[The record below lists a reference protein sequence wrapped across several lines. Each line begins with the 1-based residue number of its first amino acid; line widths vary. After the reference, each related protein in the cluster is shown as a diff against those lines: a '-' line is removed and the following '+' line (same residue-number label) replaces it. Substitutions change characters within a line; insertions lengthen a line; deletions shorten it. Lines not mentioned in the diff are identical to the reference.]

1 MNKKVSVVLPVYN
14 GAKRVSKAIESVL
27 SQSYT
32 NLELIIVNDCSTDNT
47 MEVLRGYADKDSRIK
62 VYENEV
68 NQKLPRTLNNG
79 FSHVEGDYLTWTSD
93 DNTYKLNA
101 IEKMVQYLDEHPD
114 IDMVYADFDIVNLDG
129 TYRETKRVFEPDEL
143 RFQNSVGACFLYTK
157 ELAAKVG
164 EYDPDLF
171 LAEDYEYWIKAYLNG
186 NLYHIP
192 EVLYNYGWHDA
203 SLTVTKAYQVY
214 HKTFEAKEKHYE
226 ELISR
231 CITQADKN
239 RFYWD
244 MLGLLLDDKEKENI
258 RKIYYQ
264 YDRDFMK
271 EDKKRIY
278 NERIR
283 NSLWRRAWRRISYLI
298 KI

>member
-1 MNKKVSVVLPVYN
+1 M
-14 GAKRVSKAIESVL
+14 
-27 SQSYT
+27 
-32 NLELIIVNDCSTDNT
+32 
-47 MEVLRGYADKDSRIK
+47 
-62 VYENEV
+62 
-68 NQKLPRTLNNG
+68 
-79 FSHVEGDYLTWTSD
+79 
-93 DNTYKLNA
+93 
-101 IEKMVQYLDEHPD
+101 
-114 IDMVYADFDIVNLDG
+114 
-129 TYRETKRVFEPDEL
+129 
-143 RFQNSVGACFLYTK
+143 
-157 ELAAKVG
+157 
-164 EYDPDLF
+164 
-171 LAEDYEYWIKAYLNG
+171 
-186 NLYHIP
+186 
-192 EVLYNYGWHDA
+192 
-203 SLTVTKAYQVY
+203 TVTKAYQVY

-244 MLGLLLDDKEKENI
+244 MLGLLLDDKEKEII

-283 NSLWRRAWRRISYLI
+283 NSLWRRAWRRISKLI

>member
-1 MNKKVSVVLPVYN
+1 
-14 GAKRVSKAIESVL
+14 
-27 SQSYT
+27 
-32 NLELIIVNDCSTDNT
+32 

-157 ELAAKVG
+157 ELAAKAG

-186 NLYHIP
+186 NLHHIP

-226 ELISR
+226 ELIRR

-244 MLGLLLDDKEKENI
+244 MLGLLLDDKEKESI

-278 NERIR
+278 NEKIR
-283 NSLWRRAWRRISYLI
+283 NSILGRAWRRISNLI